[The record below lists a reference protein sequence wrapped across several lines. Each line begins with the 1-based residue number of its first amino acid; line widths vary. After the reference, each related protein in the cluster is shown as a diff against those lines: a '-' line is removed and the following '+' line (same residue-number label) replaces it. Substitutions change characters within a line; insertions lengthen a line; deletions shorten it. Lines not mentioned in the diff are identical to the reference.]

1 MHVYFYN
8 YEYWESD
15 REMLKYAL
23 SKCNEH
29 ESYGRVNVYAVL
41 TDKRGRILAENGN
54 LYNKSHPA
62 AQKYAIKTGQSEH
75 KSFLHAEIRTL
86 LAYRGRHKHLK
97 LYVASMDRNGNIR
110 CAFPCKMC
118 YAYIKD
124 TEQQLS
130 IKIEII
136 NTEGE

>member
-1 MHVYFYN
+1 
-8 YEYWESD
+8 
-15 REMLKYAL
+15 MLEYAL

-110 CAFPCKMC
+110 CAFI
-118 YAYIKD
+118 Y
-124 TEQQLS
+124 L
-130 IKIEII
+130 
-136 NTEGE
+136 

>member
-1 MHVYFYN
+1 
-8 YEYWESD
+8 
-15 REMLKYAL
+15 MLEYAL

-62 AQKYAIKTGQSEH
+62 AQKYVIKTGQSEH